1 MEDLIEINEES
12 EQRAEDESN
21 AKQILVNEDKAR
33 ATEMRKR
40 AMETMGETKAR
51 TAEGCKEEKRRRLA
65 GQSLQWLQDAI
76 KTKQLQADEEKKAGE
91 EREEKRRRIGK
102 KGGKRSRGEKE
113 KQATS
118 WNKFKTS
125 SMHSNNNNNNFQ

>member
-12 EQRAEDESN
+12 EQRAKDESN

-40 AMETMGETKAR
+40 AMETMEETKAR
-51 TAEGCKEEKRRRLA
+51 TGEGCKEEKRRRRLVS
-65 GQSLQWLQDAI
+65 QSLQWLQDAI
-76 KTKQLQADEEKKAGE
+76 KTKQLQAGEEKKARK

-118 WNKFKTS
+118 
-125 SMHSNNNNNNFQ
+125 